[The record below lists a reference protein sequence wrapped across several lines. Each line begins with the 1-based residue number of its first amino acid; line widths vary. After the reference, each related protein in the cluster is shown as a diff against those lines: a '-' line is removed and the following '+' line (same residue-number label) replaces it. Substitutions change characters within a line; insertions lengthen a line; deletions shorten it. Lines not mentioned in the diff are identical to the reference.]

1 MMHDYM
7 FLCVCTWS
15 VMSDSL
21 QLHGLQPARLLSP
34 WNFQGKNTGV
44 GCHFLF
50 QGIFPAQRSNPSITC
65 VSYIGRWILYHCTTW
80 EAPHIALMTRQKLL
94 QLSWEVLI
102 NLLYSPD
109 SAPLYF
115 HLFRTLQNSLNGKN
129 CSSLEEYK
137 RHLEQFF
144 AQKDKKFGEARIMT
158 LPENGRRQWN
168 KTVTMLFNKTLGE
181 NEKCLLFLLKIKGT
195 FWSTQCQ

>member
-1 MMHDYM
+1 
-7 FLCVCTWS
+7 
-15 VMSDSL
+15 
-21 QLHGLQPARLLSP
+21 
-34 WNFQGKNTGV
+34 
-44 GCHFLF
+44 
-50 QGIFPAQRSNPSITC
+50 
-65 VSYIGRWILYHCTTW
+65 
-80 EAPHIALMTRQKLL
+80 MTRQKLL

-109 SAPLYF
+109 SAPLDF

-158 LPENGRRQWN
+158 LPENGRR
-168 KTVTMLFNKTLGE
+168 
-181 NEKCLLFLLKIKGT
+181 
-195 FWSTQCQ
+195 